1 MKAAFLMGALMEGGV
16 GKMLRTPQAAKKLWR
31 KVGPWAVPAQ
41 GLWSFIHGV
50 LRPHAVSKL
59 YLQAAALCLPWQRA
73 VEFKLKTFVRRLVH
87 RIGGL
92 EGDGVGLSLTV

>member
-41 GLWSFIHGV
+41 GL
-50 LRPHAVSKL
+50 
-59 YLQAAALCLPWQRA
+59 
-73 VEFKLKTFVRRLVH
+73 
-87 RIGGL
+87 
-92 EGDGVGLSLTV
+92 